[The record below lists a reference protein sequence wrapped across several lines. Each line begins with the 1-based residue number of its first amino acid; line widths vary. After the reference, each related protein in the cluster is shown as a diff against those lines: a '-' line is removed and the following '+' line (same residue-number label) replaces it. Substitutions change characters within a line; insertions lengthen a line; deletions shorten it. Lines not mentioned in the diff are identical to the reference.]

1 MRDAHTLG
9 PPPGAPII
17 WVLWEGSSCVWW
29 VAGWGWPRH
38 RGGVR
43 PLGDCCWW
51 GRMEGG
57 PASLGDRKSHPSF
70 WSWKRCTEPCRR
82 LQVASFLLNSHSP
95 PLPPSSS
102 VPHIS
107 GTSFHLP
114 PFLSSSPSPS
124 LSPGTPR
131 TPTSSFLPLP
141 LAPCGSLPLT
151 CPRSDSPLGVLA
163 HLGGRLRH
171 TLREAQKFRAVLSAE
186 SPSPPDDERTV
197 PKATYVPRALG

>member
-114 PFLSSSPSPS
+114 PFLSSSRSPS
-124 LSPGTPR
+124 LSPGSPQD
-131 TPTSSFLPLP
+131 PHVFIFAS
-141 LAPCGSLPLT
+141 APCSLWFSSTYLSPFRLPSWSPCPLGWEVTPHTAGSSEVQGSLV
-151 CPRSDSPLGVLA
+151 CRKS
-163 HLGGRLRH
+163 
-171 TLREAQKFRAVLSAE
+171 LS
-186 SPSPPDDERTV
+186 S
-197 PKATYVPRALG
+197 